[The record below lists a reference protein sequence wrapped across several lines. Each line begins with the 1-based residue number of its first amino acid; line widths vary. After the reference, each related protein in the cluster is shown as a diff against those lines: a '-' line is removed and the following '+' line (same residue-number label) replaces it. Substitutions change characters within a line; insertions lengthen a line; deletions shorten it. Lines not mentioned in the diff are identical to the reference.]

1 MLANTMEI
9 PRIEINCDHTRN
21 ERKIYGLII
30 IQYSK
35 MDFTNYSS
43 CINAI
48 SLDVEM
54 PLSRRTISSGNKQFL
69 NSNNRYI
76 SNN

>member
-9 PRIEINCDHTRN
+9 SRIEINCDHTWN
-21 ERKIYGLII
+21 ERKIYDLVI
-30 IQYSK
+30 IQYST

-48 SLDVEM
+48 SLDVKCHYYLIGRLV
-54 PLSRRTISSGNKQFL
+54 PGT
-69 NSNNRYI
+69 NNLLI
-76 SNN
+76 QIIDI